1 MANYD
6 ENKKFADSTPEDI
19 ANIIDEIAK
28 KHDPKIESD
37 SKLLSS
43 LLEKMCKGECAIRD
57 ILGLDDKQMNGLYAM
72 GFNFYQAGKYDDAL
86 KIFRGLCLFDQLEP
100 KHWLGLGATLQMLE
114 KYEEAAN
121 AYGFAAIMDC
131 HDPRP
136 SFHAAECYIALNDK
150 EKAEAAL
157 NTVIELCPEDIPE
170 NKPFVDKAKAILE
183 LMNGKK

>member
-1 MANYD
+1 MATYD
-6 ENKKFADSTPEDI
+6 ENKTLAKATPEDI
-19 ANIIDEIAK
+19 AAIIDEIAQGK
-28 KHDPKIESD
+28 DPQT
-37 SKLLSS
+37 KLDGKLIAS
-43 LLEKMCKGECAIRD
+43 LIEKMCKGECAIRD

-72 GFNFYQAGKYDDAL
+72 GYNFYQAGKYDDAL
-86 KIFRGLCLFDQLEP
+86 KIFRALCLFDQLEP
-100 KHWLGLGATLQMLE
+100 KHWIGMGATLQMMK

-157 NTVIELCPEDIPE
+157 NSVVVLCEPTPE
-170 NKPFVDKAKAILE
+170 NKPFIDKANAILE
-183 LMNGKK
+183 LMKGK

>member
-6 ENKKFADSTPEDI
+6 ENKTLANATPEDI
-19 ANIIDEIAK
+19 AAIIDELAKGKDPQTKLDGKLIA
-28 KHDPKIESD
+28 
-37 SKLLSS
+37 S
-43 LLEKMCKGECAIRD
+43 LIEKMCKGECAIRD

-72 GFNFYQAGKYDDAL
+72 GYNFYQAGKYDDAL
-86 KIFRGLCLFDQLEP
+86 KIFRALCLFDQLEP
-100 KHWLGLGATLQMLE
+100 KHWIGMGATLQMM
-114 KYEEAAN
+114 KMYEEAAN

-157 NTVIELCPEDIPE
+157 NSVVVLCEPTPA
-170 NKPFVDKAKAILE
+170 NKPFIDKANAILE
-183 LMNGKK
+183 LMKGK